1 MCKKISSFI
10 FLFVL
15 VVFFSLPVLFFKIKN
30 SFLLFFSFFGY
41 VVFVL
46 LVYGIYYRERR
57 LSIIENLAQQE
68 LSEQKNVLDKEK
80 IHYLELDRALKIKIK
95 NYARLEKFTEE
106 LNHETSLDRSSD
118 LIVRETFELFGS
130 HGNVLLYLIN
140 EKSRKLELRSI
151 KKEDE
156 SKKFK
161 EKTGDLFDHWVLRH
175 NQPLLV
181 EDVANDFRFDPDHVR
196 REVARP
202 LGSLICLPLETP
214 ANSLGILRLDAP
226 APDFYHADDL
236 RFLSVI
242 ADIAELS
249 LENAL
254 YFSHMQE
261 LSITDGL
268 TGIYLRRYALDR
280 LKEEFLR
287 AEREKT
293 PLSFFMVDIDHF
305 KNINDTYGHMAGDVV
320 LKKVARMLKESF
332 HFSGCAVGR
341 YGGEEFCVILPYV
354 VNAEALKLAQNF
366 CRTLSGMEIVLR
378 REKVNVSVSIGVASF
393 PDNARQEEDL
403 IRLADEA
410 LFKAKRSGRNKAC
423 SS

>member
-1 MCKKISSFI
+1 LCKKISSFT
-10 FLFVL
+10 FLFIL
-15 VVFFSLPVLFFKIKN
+15 LIFFSLPVLFFHIKD
-30 SFLLFFSFFGY
+30 SFLHFFSFFGY
-41 VVFVL
+41 VIFFL
-46 LVYGIYYRERR
+46 LVYGTYYRERR
-57 LSIIENLAQQE
+57 LSIVENLTQQE
-68 LSEQKNVLDKEK
+68 LNEEKNILEKEK
-80 IHYLELDRALKIKIK
+80 IHLCELDRALKTKIK

-118 LIVRETFELFGS
+118 LIVRETFELFGNK
-130 HGNVLLYLIN
+130 GNVLLYLIN

-151 KKEDE
+151 KKENE
-156 SKKFK
+156 SQKFK

-181 EDVANDFRFDPDHVR
+181 EDVASDFRFDPDHIR

-214 ANSLGILRLDAP
+214 TNSLGILRLDAP
-226 APDFYHADDL
+226 VPDFYHADDL

-242 ADIAELS
+242 ADIVELS

-268 TGIYLRRYALDR
+268 TGIYLRRYALER

-293 PLSFFMVDIDHF
+293 SLSFFMVDIDHF
-305 KNINDTYGHMAGDVV
+305 KKINDTYGHMAGDVV

-332 HFSGCAVGR
+332 HFPGCVVGR
-341 YGGEEFCVILPYV
+341 YGGEEFCVVLPYV
-354 VNAEALKLAQNF
+354 VKEEALKSAQNF
-366 CRTLSGMEIVLR
+366 CRILSGLEIILR
-378 REKVNVSVSIGVASF
+378 REKVNVTVSIGVASF
-393 PDNARQEEDL
+393 PGDAQEEKDL

-410 LFKAKRSGRNKAC
+410 LFKAKRTGRNKVC

>member
-1 MCKKISSFI
+1 
-10 FLFVL
+10 L
-15 VVFFSLPVLFFKIKN
+15 N
-30 SFLLFFSFFGY
+30 
-41 VVFVL
+41 
-46 LVYGIYYRERR
+46 ERHNI
-57 LSIIENLAQQE
+57 LE
-68 LSEQKNVLDKEK
+68 KEK
-80 IHYLELDRALKIKIK
+80 KHLLELDRALKLKIK
-95 NYARLEKFTEE
+95 NYARLEKFTED

-118 LIVRETFELFGS
+118 LIVREVSELFGS
-130 HGNVLLYLIN
+130 RGNVLLYLIN

-151 KKEDE
+151 NKENE
-156 SKKFK
+156 SQKFK

-181 EDVANDFRFDPDHVR
+181 EDVANDFRFDPDR
-196 REVARP
+196 IRQEVVRP

-214 ANSLGILRLDAP
+214 TNSLGILRLDAP
-226 APDFYHADDL
+226 VPDFYHADDL

-242 ADIAELS
+242 ADIVELS

-268 TGIYLRRYALDR
+268 TGIYLRRYALER

-293 PLSFFMVDIDHF
+293 PFSFLMVDIDHF
-305 KNINDTYGHMAGDVV
+305 KKINDSYGHMAGDVV

-332 HFSGCAVGR
+332 HLPGGVVGR
-341 YGGEEFCVILPYV
+341 FGGEEFCVVLPYILK
-354 VNAEALKLAQNF
+354 AEALKLAENF
-366 CRTLSGMEIVLR
+366 CRILSGREIILR
-378 REKVNVSVSIGVASF
+378 REKVNVTVSIGVASF
-393 PDNARQEEDL
+393 PLDAQKEEDL

-410 LFKAKRSGRNKAC
+410 LFKAKRGGRNRAC
-423 SS
+423 